1 MSAPNTAVNVPDEF
15 CADDMFVGRI
25 AFAQQATIT
34 DMVDTLFA
42 SQMRSRPAIDE
53 AIAAAFRLQT
63 IIEGLIEDDGDDDYG
78 SLGESK
84 ELAGSILTNLGGC
97 KSNSAKQHVDH
108 GARCRCDNCVAA
120 LSDEHFDRAGAR

>member
-42 SQMRSRPAIDE
+42 IQMRSRPAIDE
-53 AIAAAFRLQT
+53 AIAAAFRLKT
-63 IIEGLIEDDGDDDYG
+63 IIEGLIEDDGDDDSG
-78 SLGESK
+78 SLDEAK
-84 ELAGSILTNLGGC
+84 EMAGSIMLNLGGW
-97 KSNSAKQHVDH
+97 KSNSAK
-108 GARCRCDNCVAA
+108 
-120 LSDEHFDRAGAR
+120 